1 MNTLVKRFG
10 PVPALLDNFFSD
22 VDYFADNRLAS
33 TIPAVN
39 IKENENEFTIELAAP
54 GLKKEEFKINVD
66 EKLLT
71 ISTEKK
77 EETEEKKEG
86 YSRREFSYSSF
97 NRSFRL
103 PKTVDIEKI
112 EAAHENGVLYL
123 HLPKKEEAKPKE
135 PRLITVG

>member
-10 PVPALLDNFFSD
+10 PVPALFDNFFSD

-39 IKENENEFTIELAAP
+39 IREDANEFTIELAAP

-66 EKLLT
+66 EKVLT
-71 ISTEKK
+71 ISTEKM
-77 EETEEKKEG
+77 EETEEKKES
-86 YSRREFSYSSF
+86 YTRKEFSYTSF

-112 EAAHENGVLYL
+112 EATHENGVLFL
-123 HLPKKEEAKPKE
+123 HIPKKEEAKPKE